1 LEFSMNLGKSIPP
14 TALVLRIALGAW
26 FVYSGVEKVFIGGL
40 ERFLHDISNYKI
52 VGEPLDAIA
61 AYTVPWFEI
70 VAGLCLIAGILR
82 RAAVL
87 TIAALVC
94 VFSICIG
101 WAWFHQ
107 LNISCGCR
115 GDGAPIQYWWK
126 VAEFLGYFVVLSLLW
141 WAEEARRGGKIV

>member
-1 LEFSMNLGKSIPP
+1 MNLEKSIRPAA
-14 TALVLRIALGAW
+14 TVARIALGAW
-26 FVYSGVEKVFIGGL
+26 FLYSGVEKVFISGL
-40 ERFLHDISNYKI
+40 DRFVYDVSNYRI
-52 VGEPLDAIA
+52 VGAPLDAVA

-70 VAGLCLIAGILR
+70 VAGLCLIAGVLR
-82 RAAVL
+82 RAALL
-87 TIAALVC
+87 TIAGLVC

-126 VAEFLGYFVVLSLLW
+126 AAEFVGYFVALSLLW
-141 WAEEARRGGKIV
+141 RAEKPDQE